1 MRNNN
6 NNFVIAMVSTGW
18 TAKERTAVDVGVVES
33 DAITLDTLWLD
44 TWWAP
49 FVGTHFLQQTNEHA
63 LNTTNWNHLP
73 ACTV

>member
-33 DAITLDTLWLD
+33 DAITLDTL
-44 TWWAP
+44 
-49 FVGTHFLQQTNEHA
+49 
-63 LNTTNWNHLP
+63 
-73 ACTV
+73 